1 MASALYSLWRINI
14 RNLVRNKLFICREWH
29 IQPSEVDKLVF
40 FEYEYMLEDI
50 NKDQKDRAEQREKEE
65 KQYADM
71 QRSYKNPMAAAGNY
85 KMPSASNFQ
94 LPKFTPPKF

>member
-1 MASALYSLWRINI
+1 M
-14 RNLVRNKLFICREWH
+14 VRNKLFICREWH

-65 KQYADM
+65 KQNSDM
-71 QRSYKNPMAAAGNY
+71 MRSYKNPISSSNFR
-85 KMPSASNFQ
+85 MPNSSSFQ
-94 LPKFTPPKF
+94 LPKFTPPKL